1 MANSLDE
8 LTSLILR
15 ELPELEGVVA
25 GGKDLVGALTDSY
38 GEPELIRSNAAD
50 REIVFNLPDR
60 KLGII
65 EDATLGG
72 VIGYSIYRGEIPEA
86 FAPKQAAPCV
96 NGYVRTSTVT
106 STTPAVTVSLL
117 SAPISG
123 LLLLGLA
130 AANLIVHTRNIGV
143 AKTAACIGCLP
154 PCTCT
159 AVTVPGSGTAA
170 FAVTVTRRIFG
181 VPVVAT
187 VSHVMTT
194 NITATCA

>member
-1 MANSLDE
+1 MANSSDE

-15 ELPELEGVVA
+15 ELPEIEGTLA
-25 GGKDLVGALTDSY
+25 DGKDLIAILTDMY
-38 GEPELIRSNAAD
+38 GEPEQIRSNAAD
-50 REIVFNLPDR
+50 REIVFNLSDR

-65 EDATLGG
+65 EDATSGE
-72 VIGYSIYRGEIPEA
+72 VIGFGIYHGEIPEA

-106 STTPAVTVSLL
+106 TTTLPVAVNLL
-117 SAPISG
+117 NVLVTGP
-123 LLLLGLA
+123 LLLVMA
-130 AANLIVHTRNIGV
+130 AANLIVHTRNIGA
-143 AKTAACIGCLP
+143 AKTAACAPCLL

-170 FAVTVTRRIFG
+170 FAYAVTRRVLG
-181 VPVVAT
+181 VPVAAN

-194 NITATCA
+194 NITATCV